1 MEEYNMAD
9 ESLQNPVIDAVAHM
23 VNLKT
28 YEMTLTPLTSNILKT
43 MDDTGVKLSDLFL
56 FMVEEDDLDA
66 QLKNLKLSKQREY
79 ISGLSIEWREESL
92 DTDVFQLGSRTTN
105 VDAQFTQLVSL
116 FIHCTSSSHFVLVDI
131 LKNAPPSLESIQ
143 FDLIQF
149 YDTSSDDEEQIAN
162 VIVPINSRMNELDLI
177 IAGDYFAELD
187 DWNNGFKA
195 IIDACPHLEALKVDC
210 DNFESKSVGA
220 LDLDFTN
227 LVKLQKIDLN
237 IHGFQYYT
245 VNQANMQGRWWMD
258 YSNTFDLDPSSNKS
272 HINLSWSGNPFVKL
286 GSLRS
291 HFNKQQ
297 KGRRIFLGHMNIKFD
312 WLENL

>member
-1 MEEYNMAD
+1 
-9 ESLQNPVIDAVAHM
+9 
-23 VNLKT
+23 
-28 YEMTLTPLTSNILKT
+28 
-43 MDDTGVKLSDLFL
+43 
-56 FMVEEDDLDA
+56 
-66 QLKNLKLSKQREY
+66 
-79 ISGLSIEWREESL
+79 
-92 DTDVFQLGSRTTN
+92 
-105 VDAQFTQLVSL
+105 
-116 FIHCTSSSHFVLVDI
+116 VLVDI

-162 VIVPINSRMNELDLI
+162 VIVPTNSRMNELDLI

-245 VNQANMQGRWWMD
+245 VNQANMQGR
-258 YSNTFDLDPSSNKS
+258 
-272 HINLSWSGNPFVKL
+272 
-286 GSLRS
+286 
-291 HFNKQQ
+291 
-297 KGRRIFLGHMNIKFD
+297 
-312 WLENL
+312 